1 MNWNQVKP
9 YFSGDLDDL
18 IEVYFED
25 MTLEK
30 WALLFDWLPDKMIS
44 LNNYLGSM
52 SLEEL
57 SLDDFC
63 HNNIGYIAS
72 IKSSCGLNLDLG
84 LIDPKALTIDFE
96 KRDIQSEIELNKLL
110 ETLREIDGVINSGK
124 YIVCPEFKK
133 EQAFIVNGRFVGAAR
148 PTINE

>member
-1 MNWNQVKP
+1 MKP
-9 YFSGDLDDL
+9 YFSGELDDL
-18 IEVYFED
+18 IEVYFEN

-44 LNNYLGSM
+44 LDNYLGSM

-57 SLDDFC
+57 SLDDFYYD
-63 HNNIGYIAS
+63 NMGYTAS
-72 IKSSCGLNLDLG
+72 IRSSCGLNLDLG

-96 KRDIQSEIELNKLL
+96 KRDVQSEAELNILL
-110 ETLREIDGVINSGK
+110 EALREIDGVIRSGK

-133 EQAFIVNGRFVGAAR
+133 EQAFIVNGHFVQACE
-148 PTINE
+148 TKSE